1 VEKRKSILL
10 CDDNLLNRKLVIA
23 MLQNSPYSVIETETG
38 RDGLN
43 YVLANHEHIS
53 LFLLDINMKDING
66 IEICRRIR
74 ETDQDMRNRLTIIA
88 YTAHAMAEE
97 HQRYLNAGFDGV
109 LTKPAVQQDVLQL
122 LAKYIT

>member
-10 CDDNLLNRKLVIA
+10 CDDNLLNRKLLGA
-23 MLQNSPYSVIETETG
+23 MLQSSPYRVIETSTG
-38 RDGLN
+38 RDGLD
-43 YVLANHEHIS
+43 YVLANHDSIS

-74 ETDQDMRNRLTIIA
+74 ATDQDMRNRLTIIA

-97 HQRYLNAGFDGV
+97 HRRYIDAGFDGV
-109 LTKPAVQQDVLQL
+109 LTKPAIQRDVLQL
-122 LAKYIT
+122 LAKYIA